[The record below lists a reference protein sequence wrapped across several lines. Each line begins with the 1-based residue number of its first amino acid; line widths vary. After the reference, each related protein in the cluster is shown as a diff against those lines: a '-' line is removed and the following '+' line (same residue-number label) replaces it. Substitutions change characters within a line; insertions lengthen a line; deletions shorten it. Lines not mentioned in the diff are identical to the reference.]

1 MICLRTFGALD
12 LRDAEGSEVRAVLA
26 QPRRV
31 ALLTYLAIATPHGF
45 QRRDTILSLFWPE
58 RDTERARAS
67 LNRAVYFLRR
77 ELGDDVLQ
85 SRGDGEIGLNRERF
99 WCDASAFD
107 EAVDQR
113 CCTDAVELY
122 RGELLPGFFVSQA
135 PGFDEWLENQRTSLR
150 ARASDAAWAMA
161 EQEESAGNVASAV
174 HWARRG
180 VDLAPFREA
189 AFRRLLVLLDRSGD
203 RTGAAH
209 AYERFANEMAT
220 ALDVSPS
227 PETQALIDSIRARTR
242 GVIPPEALGVIAAA
256 IPHRETVETSASAL
270 ASVEATTLRPRARRT
285 APRLAA
291 VAAVT
296 LVASFGV
303 MRLGARA
310 GSIDPLRVDFARW
323 ENQTGDRSLDRLG
336 VLAADRML
344 AGGRQSGTV
353 QAGGVLVSPRRTSD
367 AGTLVTGAFDRR
379 GGKLT
384 FRAVITD
391 VWRGGKTWPVAAV
404 SVAPDQAEQALDSIR
419 SRVLAAIA
427 VMRHPRFATLLPAA
441 TGPPAFDAYQEF
453 LQGVTLQAKGQIHDA
468 LQHYRWAAAIDTVF
482 TWPLVH
488 AGLASLHWY
497 RSDLTAQADSFI
509 SQLNGV
515 RDRLR
520 PLQRHLLDHLAAV
533 RAEDWEASYRAMRAA
548 AAIAPREF
556 GLSFAI
562 SAIGRNRPRE
572 AVEALTHPGL
582 DSMYR
587 EDIQGYWRTLTFA
600 LHLLDEHRHELENA
614 RRARHNAPQS
624 AKAMFQELAALA
636 ALGRISAVQAR
647 LDTLVTLPRDG
658 WFTPSV
664 AMEMLATEL
673 RAHGHAQAALP
684 VFARGISWLQSRPAQ
699 ERGTQERREDL
710 ARLLYLAARF
720 DDADTLYQA
729 LVRDYPT
736 SRGYPDNVLYLG
748 YLGLIAARRGDSI
761 RARDLSARLKARER
775 AQGYPGQ
782 EAVVFR
788 AKIEALLGAND
799 EAMRLLVDAYGAGGA
814 NELHSDI
821 DLEVLKDYLPYRR
834 FMAPRG

>member
-12 LRDAEGSEVRAVLA
+12 LRDAEGSEVRTVLA

-77 ELGDDVLQ
+77 ELGDDVLR
-85 SRGDGEIGLNRERF
+85 SRGDGEIGLDRERF

-107 EAVDQR
+107 DAADQR
-113 CCTDAVELY
+113 RYSDAVELY
-122 RGELLPGFFVSQA
+122 RGELMPGFFLSQA
-135 PGFDEWLENQRTSLR
+135 PGFDEWLENQRNSLR

-161 EQEESAGNVASAV
+161 EQEESSGNVSSAV

-180 VDLAPFREA
+180 VDLAPFHEA
-189 AFRRLLVLLDRSGD
+189 AFRRLLVLLDRAGD

-209 AYERFANEMAT
+209 AYARFVDEMAA

-227 PETQALIDSIRARTR
+227 PETQALIDLIRARTR
-242 GVIPPEALGVIAAA
+242 RVASPAALGDIADAA
-256 IPHRETVETSASAL
+256 PHRETVEPSAPPM
-270 ASVEATTLRPRARRT
+270 ASEDATTVRPRARRNG
-285 APRLAA
+285 PRLAA

-303 MRLGARA
+303 MRFGARA

-323 ENQTGDRSLDRLG
+323 ENLTGDRSLDRLG

-344 AGGRQSGTV
+344 AGGRQSGLV
-353 QAGGVLVSPRRTSD
+353 QSGRVVVSPRGTSD

-379 GGKLT
+379 GENLT
-384 FRAVITD
+384 FHAVITD
-391 VWRGGKTWPVAAV
+391 IWRGGTTWPVAAV
-404 SVAPDQAEQALDSIR
+404 SVRPDQAEQALDSIR

-427 VMRHPRFATLLPAA
+427 VMHHPRFATLLPIGAE
-441 TGPPAFDAYQEF
+441 PPAFEAYQEF
-453 LQGVTLQAKGQIHDA
+453 LEGVTLQAKGQIYDA

-488 AGLASLHWY
+488 AARVCLYWY
-497 RSDLTAQADSFI
+497 RSDLTAQVDSFV
-509 SQLNGV
+509 SELNGV
-515 RDRLR
+515 RDRLQ
-520 PLQRHLLDHLAAV
+520 PLQRLLLDHVAAV
-533 RAEDWEASYRAMRAA
+533 RAEDWEAAYLAMRAA
-548 AAIAPREF
+548 SSLAPREYS
-556 GLSFAI
+556 LSFAI
-562 SAIGRNRPRE
+562 SALERNRPRE
-572 AVEALTHPGL
+572 AVVALTRPGM
-582 DSMYR
+582 DSIYR
-587 EDIQGYWRTLTFA
+587 MDVQGYWRTLTLS
-600 LHLLDEHRHELENA
+600 LHLLDEHRNELEHA
-614 RRARHNAPQS
+614 RRARRHAPQS
-624 AKAMFQELAALA
+624 AMALYQELAALA

-647 LDTLVTLPRDG
+647 LDTLLALPLEG
-658 WFTPSV
+658 WFTPPLV
-664 AMEMLATEL
+664 MEKVATEL
-673 RAHGHAQAALP
+673 RAHGHAEAVPPIL
-684 VFARGISWLQSRPAQ
+684 ARGIIWLQSRPAL
-699 ERGTQERREDL
+699 ERGTQERREHL

-729 LVRDYPT
+729 LVREYPT
-736 SRGYPDNVLYLG
+736 SRGYPDNVLFLG
-748 YLGLIAARRGDSI
+748 YLGMIAARRGDWI
-761 RARDLSARLKARER
+761 RARELSMRLKARER
-775 AQGYPGQ
+775 AQAVPGQ

-788 AKIEALLGAND
+788 AKIAALLGKYE

-814 NELHSDI
+814 DELHGAI

-834 FMAPRG
+834 FIAPRG